1 MRIETAEIV
10 IVGAGLAALRT
21 AEALRSGGFTG
32 NIVVLGNEAHMPYN
46 RPPLSKKLLTR
57 IPDHQEVG
65 FRPKPIVSDVQ
76 WRLGES
82 VEHADLDARTLRTS
96 AGELIRFDALV
107 IATGVRPR
115 RLPIP
120 GPTQGRYVLRSLE
133 DAELLHRQ
141 LRPGARVLVIGA
153 GFIGC
158 ELAAT
163 ATDMGCTVSLVAADI
178 EPMVR
183 PLGEEVGAAIK
194 RRHESRG
201 TRFFLGRGLR
211 RFLGDGQVTGVELDD
226 GTQLEADVVIEAI
239 GSVCNTEWLEENG
252 LDLRDGVLT
261 DENLQ
266 VGHPALAVAVGDV
279 ARFPNLLFDDVP
291 RRIEHWQLASDTAK
305 TAAATILAGLAGR
318 AAGST
323 HFRPL
328 PYFWSDQHT
337 LRLQSFGA
345 PNLADRI
352 EVLEGSLDS
361 ECAIGY
367 FAAERLVAVVL
378 FDLNRRAAHYR
389 DLVGQ
394 AGAMPAIAA
403 R

>member
-1 MRIETAEIV
+1 M
-10 IVGAGLAALRT
+10 
-21 AEALRSGGFTG
+21 
-32 NIVVLGNEAHMPYN
+32 
-46 RPPLSKKLLTR
+46 
-57 IPDHQEVG
+57 
-65 FRPKPIVSDVQ
+65 
-76 WRLGES
+76 
-82 VEHADLDARTLRTS
+82 
-96 AGELIRFDALV
+96 
-107 IATGVRPR
+107 
-115 RLPIP
+115 
-120 GPTQGRYVLRSLE
+120 
-133 DAELLHRQ
+133 
-141 LRPGARVLVIGA
+141 IGA

-163 ATDMGCTVSLVAADI
+163 ATEMGCTVSLVAADI

-201 TRFFLGRGLR
+201 TRFFLGRGLK

-239 GSVCNTEWLEENG
+239 GSVCNTEWLEDNG

-266 VGHPALAVAVGDV
+266 VGHTALAVAVGDV

-291 RRIEHWQLASDTAK
+291 RRIEHWQLAADTAK

-318 AAGST
+318 AAGT
-323 HFRPL
+323 RFRPL

-367 FAAERLVAVVL
+367 FAGERLVAAVL

-389 DLVGQ
+389 ALVGQ
-394 AGAMPAIAA
+394 AGAIPAIAA